1 MSYSVSAVFDANI
14 ITVSGSKWYVNG
26 VNPLSAVI
34 NFSDKCVRLYGATPT
49 GNPSNINT
57 DISNSSSGD
66 VFMFYS
72 NIAFPSVNGPVNIN
86 KPLTFLGISGQPATL
101 TFTGFNNK
109 DINVTSGNVTFQNLI
124 IDNTTSTN
132 GIDVPFKV
140 VSSNKSRLSN
150 ITLSN
155 VEFKNLSRRGVDIYN
170 CSNVLLDGVTLSSG
184 VITSSGAVISLTGC
198 VSATVKNSVI
208 ARSVNG
214 SFGSIGIYAINGPC
228 NISGWS
234 SMNDATRLTGITPS
248 NINLQSNNTF
258 LRSAYNGAPTIVLDF
273 TLTGNPNTAI
283 NGSQLNPSMSYG
295 KDASSSLVVPSNW
308 YAFANPDSNVL
319 GGTGRVTTT
328 VTFTS
333 SSNFLDINPAVV
345 STSAVLF
352 AGFATYQVDPTKYQ
366 VFEISSGL
374 RVGTSLFPLSIS
386 TGTAS
391 DVLSQYTNANAPATV
406 YVSDLSSNVISVPT
420 VLYTNISNLSDATLV
435 VAKTSVSTD
444 APKFAVFTSG
454 DVGAAVKR
462 ANDNKAG
469 SVVVQTTVSGS
480 TKSILADITKR
491 SVRSD
496 AYASNASSSDVSMNI
511 TSLPSTHSV
520 VLNIED
526 PDATPNAKANMYF
539 KVVDGSGVIVSNG
552 YSIPATFTLSNVTGL
567 SNIDVYRYD
576 GSNYVKQGT
585 ATNITS
591 NKFSYTFTSNSV
603 YQLRQQVGGG
613 AGDPYIK
620 TLAGDLYKLP
630 SFNGFLR
637 LYQGTVDG
645 KMLTINAQTRIDD
658 DVHGMDADTLAL
670 NKKLTNPV
678 EENKLRMKSAMSF
691 FERVYIHYNDKEM
704 IVNIMDGFCV
714 EKDGFSVQN
723 VGNIQ
728 KYLSGW
734 KIYEHLSGN
743 IYNIEITPDVFVRV
757 GIIPIKSIRNS
768 VEIFGVDSRGNGA
781 IVNKLSAKAMS
792 LKKLSDKKEIE
803 RKDNSIKRYIPE
815 VFVCN
820 EKKQAINIPYMG

>member
-1 MSYSVSAVFDANI
+1 
-14 ITVSGSKWYVNG
+14 
-26 VNPLSAVI
+26 
-34 NFSDKCVRLYGATPT
+34 
-49 GNPSNINT
+49 
-57 DISNSSSGD
+57 
-66 VFMFYS
+66 
-72 NIAFPSVNGPVNIN
+72 
-86 KPLTFLGISGQPATL
+86 
-101 TFTGFNNK
+101 
-109 DINVTSGNVTFQNLI
+109 
-124 IDNTTSTN
+124 
-132 GIDVPFKV
+132 
-140 VSSNKSRLSN
+140 
-150 ITLSN
+150 
-155 VEFKNLSRRGVDIYN
+155 
-170 CSNVLLDGVTLSSG
+170 
-184 VITSSGAVISLTGC
+184 
-198 VSATVKNSVI
+198 
-208 ARSVNG
+208 
-214 SFGSIGIYAINGPC
+214 
-228 NISGWS
+228 
-234 SMNDATRLTGITPS
+234 
-248 NINLQSNNTF
+248 
-258 LRSAYNGAPTIVLDF
+258 
-273 TLTGNPNTAI
+273 
-283 NGSQLNPSMSYG
+283 
-295 KDASSSLVVPSNW
+295 
-308 YAFANPDSNVL
+308 
-319 GGTGRVTTT
+319 
-328 VTFTS
+328 
-333 SSNFLDINPAVV
+333 
-345 STSAVLF
+345 
-352 AGFATYQVDPTKYQ
+352 
-366 VFEISSGL
+366 
-374 RVGTSLFPLSIS
+374 
-386 TGTAS
+386 
-391 DVLSQYTNANAPATV
+391 
-406 YVSDLSSNVISVPT
+406 
-420 VLYTNISNLSDATLV
+420 
-435 VAKTSVSTD
+435 
-444 APKFAVFTSG
+444 
-454 DVGAAVKR
+454 
-462 ANDNKAG
+462 
-469 SVVVQTTVSGS
+469 
-480 TKSILADITKR
+480 
-491 SVRSD
+491 
-496 AYASNASSSDVSMNI
+496 MNI